1 MSISD
6 ERIEQIMSFADEF
19 DPDCPPLTERQL
31 SQLRPSHLVNRELW
45 RPQKKVLNIRIDAD
59 LLDST
64 VSRSSPAKNA
74 PPAREAGG
82 RGKKDSHRVSAA
94 A

>member
-45 RPQKKVLNIRIDAD
+45 RQQKKVLNIRIDAD
-59 LLDST
+59 LLDSLRASGAGWQ
-64 VSRSSPAKNA
+64 SRLNEWI
-74 PPAREAGG
+74 RTGIVT
-82 RGKKDSHRVSAA
+82 HQL
-94 A
+94 

>member
-31 SQLRPSHLVNRELW
+31 SQLRPSRLVNRELW

-59 LLDST
+59 LLDSLRASGAGWQ
-64 VSRSSPAKNA
+64 SRLNEWI
-74 PPAREAGG
+74 RTGIVT
-82 RGKKDSHRVSAA
+82 HQL
-94 A
+94 

>member
-6 ERIEQIMSFADEF
+6 ERIEQIMSFVDEF

-59 LLDST
+59 LLDSLRASGAGWQ
-64 VSRSSPAKNA
+64 SRLNEWI
-74 PPAREAGG
+74 RTGIVT
-82 RGKKDSHRVSAA
+82 HQL
-94 A
+94 

>member
-31 SQLRPSHLVNRELW
+31 SQLRRSRLVNRELW

-59 LLDST
+59 LLDSLRASGAGWQ
-64 VSRSSPAKNA
+64 SRLNEWI
-74 PPAREAGG
+74 RTGIVT
-82 RGKKDSHRVSAA
+82 HQL
-94 A
+94 

>member
-31 SQLRPSHLVNRELW
+31 SQLRPSYLVNRELW

-59 LLDST
+59 LLDSLRASGAGWQ
-64 VSRSSPAKNA
+64 SRLNEWI
-74 PPAREAGG
+74 RTGIVT
-82 RGKKDSHRVSAA
+82 HQL
-94 A
+94 

>member
-1 MSISD
+1 MYEVFFGHKYHRWITNHGILVTNNVRHLS
-6 ERIEQIMSFADEF
+6 RIQDITLEVWQQA
-19 DPDCPPLTERQL
+19 PR
-31 SQLRPSHLVNRELW
+31 
-45 RPQKKVLNIRIDAD
+45 K
-59 LLDST
+59 
-64 VSRSSPAKNA
+64 KNA